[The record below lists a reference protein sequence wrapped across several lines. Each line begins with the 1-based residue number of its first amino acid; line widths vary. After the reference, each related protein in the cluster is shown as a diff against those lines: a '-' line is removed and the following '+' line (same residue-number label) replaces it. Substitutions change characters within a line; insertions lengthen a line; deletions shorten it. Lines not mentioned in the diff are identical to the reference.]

1 MENMYDDEAEKVI
14 RYIIEDFDNATVKDV
29 KRTLERAA
37 QLFEY
42 KVNNA
47 IRQTQADSIF
57 IVNPPS

>member
-14 RYIIEDFDNATVKDV
+14 HYIIEDFDNATVKDV